1 VSTSVY
7 LIHDTFAFRNTKRK
21 VKIDYTIE
29 DGKIKI
35 QNFDWINDPNE
46 FVKLYDNRL
55 PDISFLHMKGSIR
68 NKTNSFFSACG
79 SKGIILS
86 IQIIP
91 QNSRFEFESF
101 NNISVNF
108 TPAVESVQLMMANI
122 PFRHY
127 YENPGLI
134 NRLDVYIPADKVE
147 SFIPGKLL
155 TQLSKHKIL
164 NLNTT
169 AISSSFSINDSL
181 NRLIK
186 ELEKPKSKSLCTDF
200 EKFIQSVTL

>member
-1 VSTSVY
+1 M
-7 LIHDTFAFRNTKRK
+7 
-21 VKIDYTIE
+21 
-29 DGKIKI
+29 
-35 QNFDWINDPNE
+35 
-46 FVKLYDNRL
+46 YDNCL
-55 PDISFLHMKGSIR
+55 PHISFLHIQKTFEINKQVFFCVLRVKVLFYPFRSFHKTAGSNLNHLI
-68 NKTNSFFSACG
+68 TW
-79 SKGIILS
+79 
-86 IQIIP
+86 
-91 QNSRFEFESF
+91 
-101 NNISVNF
+101 NF

-127 YENPGLI
+127 YESPGLI
-134 NRLDVYIPADKVE
+134 NRLDIYIPADKVE

-169 AISSSFSINDSL
+169 AISSSFSMNDSL
-181 NRLIK
+181 NSLIK